1 MIGVSTMSLVAVH
14 LEVIIWVGGGPLE
27 EYVGSLVAR

>member
-1 MIGVSTMSLVAVH
+1 MSLVAVH
-14 LEVIIWVGGGPLE
+14 LEVIIWVGRDPLE